1 MRKAALIVPII
12 FSAGLAL
19 AVPGFSPA
27 QAPASIAAQLDQLL
41 SSVFK
46 PDQPGAALLI
56 MKDGQV
62 LVRKAYGLADLELGV
77 PLEPDMVF
85 EIGSMTKQFTAVS
98 ILMLMERGQLSLS
111 DPITKFLPDYPT
123 RGKTITVEHLLTH
136 TSGIQSYTDMA
147 AWRPLMRK
155 DMGLTE
161 LIGIFKDQPMLFA
174 PGERWRYNNSGY
186 ILLGAII
193 EKISGLTYEAFL
205 QKNVFDPLGLKHTF
219 YGSASRII
227 PRRAS
232 GYGPGAGGAF
242 LNAEFISMTQ
252 PYAAGSLL
260 SSVDDLSAWN
270 TALLAGKLIK
280 RETLER
286 AWTPSKLADG
296 TSTNYGYGWGVS
308 EYEGHRMIQHGG
320 GIPGFTS
327 DGILFPEDKLCVI
340 MLTNSAVPGRAPGPF
355 AFKAAA
361 LALAKPYREPKA
373 VDVPAAELAPLAGTY
388 ANKWNER
395 FTVRVTGTTV
405 TISAPGISPTA
416 VFPLSR
422 DLFFPKDARTRV
434 EFTRD
439 SRGRPVEVRMTGGF
453 GPEAKYIRTDK

>member
-1 MRKAALIVPII
+1 
-12 FSAGLAL
+12 
-19 AVPGFSPA
+19 
-27 QAPASIAAQLDQLL
+27 
-41 SSVFK
+41 
-46 PDQPGAALLI
+46 
-56 MKDGQV
+56 
-62 LVRKAYGLADLELGV
+62 
-77 PLEPDMVF
+77 
-85 EIGSMTKQFTAVS
+85 MTKQFTAVS

-111 DPITKFLPDYPT
+111 DPVTKFLPDYPT
-123 RGKTITVEHLLTH
+123 QGKTITIEHLLTH
-136 TSGIQSYTDMA
+136 TSGIQSYTDMLS
-147 AWRPLMRK
+147 WRPLMRK
-155 DMGLTE
+155 DMNLTE
-161 LIGIFKDQPMLFA
+161 LIGIFKDQPMQFA

-186 ILLGAII
+186 ILLGAVI

-205 QKNVFDPLGLKHTF
+205 QKNVFDPLGLKHSF

-232 GYGPGAGGAF
+232 GYGPGVGGAF
-242 LNAEFISMTQ
+242 LNAEFISLTQ

-260 SSVDDLSAWN
+260 SSVDDLAAWN
-270 TALLAGKLIK
+270 SALLAGKLIK
-280 RETLER
+280 RETLEL
-286 AWTPSKLADG
+286 AWTPFNLADG

-308 EYEGHRMIQHGG
+308 AHEGRRMIEHGG

-327 DGILFPEDKLCVI
+327 YGILFPEDKLCVI
-340 MLTNSAVPGRAPGPF
+340 MLTNSIVPGRAPGPF

-361 LALAKPYREPKA
+361 LALAKPYQEPKA
-373 VDVPAAELAPLAGTY
+373 ADVPAAELAPLAGVY

-422 DLFFPKDARTRV
+422 DLFFLKDARARV

-439 SRGRPVEVRMTGGF
+439 AGGRPVEVRLTGSF
-453 GPEAKYIRTDK
+453 GPEAKYARTDK